1 MEYKLEYNFEDE
13 HKVFSL
19 NKELISVGKLED
31 NDLVLKD
38 TAISRRHFNLEKVFN
53 GYKLVDLN
61 STNGTFVNGKRTK
74 EHQLKLG
81 DDISIGRTH
90 LKYTYIEKEVNYNE
104 IDDQKI
110 SMVIPLGEEL
120 NHTNNEKI
128 EKEDIELFTS
138 LTGLGKELI
147 SSSSIETTFEKVG
160 DLIFDYI
167 NPKNLY
173 IFSYNEEDD
182 DLHLKYS
189 RKKSNQKI
197 GKVNISKT
205 IAMKS
210 INNKI
215 AILSSNTM
223 DDKRFNGAESI
234 ILYGITSAFSIPIWT
249 KDSIYGLIY
258 ADTTHFEQQFK
269 KKDLEVLSVI
279 ANFSGLSIESINRF
293 NDLNVERK
301 VRSRL
306 ERYHSPNVVSKI
318 LETGDNNTQDLEDY
332 KESEATVLFLD
343 IVGFTTKVEHMNP
356 VEVGVFLNNFF
367 TEMTDI
373 VFKYNGTLD
382 KYIGDALMAVFGA
395 PFEDERHAESAI
407 LTALEMLEQLD
418 FINEN
423 MDKKDRIKIR
433 IGINSGKLISGD
445 FGSPK
450 RLDYTVLGNN
460 VNIASRLE
468 SSVAGKNEIIISNS
482 TMKLTK
488 GLFKTENLGKKKLH
502 GISKMIISH
511 KVLGKM
517 EGK

>member
-1 MEYKLEYNFEDE
+1 VGYKLEYIIEEELKTFVLQKD
-13 HKVFSL
+13 
-19 NKELISVGKLED
+19 LISVGKLDD
-31 NDLVLKD
+31 NDLVLRD
-38 TAISRRHFNLEKVFN
+38 TAISRRHFSLEKVLDGFRII
-53 GYKLVDLN
+53 DLN
-61 STNGTFVNGKRTK
+61 STNGTFVNGSRIK
-74 EHQLKLG
+74 EYKLKL
-81 DDISIGRTH
+81 DDEISIGRIH
-90 LKYTYIEKEVNYNE
+90 LKFTLAEEDVNINE

-110 SMVIPLGEEL
+110 SMVIPLGDEL
-120 NHTNNEKI
+120 NHD
-128 EKEDIELFTS
+128 KEIYKKDIDVFTS
-138 LTGLGKELI
+138 LTELGKELI
-147 SSSSIETTFEKVG
+147 SSSCIDTTFEKVG
-160 DLIFDYI
+160 NLIFDFI

-173 IFSYNEEDD
+173 IFFYNEEEE

-189 RKKSNQKI
+189 RNKKNQIVEKI
-197 GKVNISKT
+197 NISKT
-205 IAMKS
+205 IAMKA
-210 INNKI
+210 IKKKV

-258 ADTTHFEQQFK
+258 ADTTQFDQQFK
-269 KKDLEVLSVI
+269 KKDLEILSLI

-293 NDLNVERK
+293 NDLNKEKK

-318 LETGDNNTQDLEDY
+318 LEVGDGSTQELVDY
-332 KESEATVLFLD
+332 KESEATVLFMD

-356 VEVGVFLNNFF
+356 VEVGMLLNNFF

-382 KYIGDALMAVFGA
+382 KYIGDALMAVFGV
-395 PFEDERHAESAI
+395 PFEDENHAESAV
-407 LTALEMLEQLD
+407 LAALEMKDQLSV
-418 FINEN
+418 INEN
-423 MDKKDRIKIR
+423 IDKKDKIKIR

-468 SSVAGKNEIIISNS
+468 SSIAGKNEIIISNS
-482 TMKLTK
+482 TKKLTK
-488 GLFKTENLGKKKLH
+488 DMFNLENLGKKKLN
-502 GISKMIISH
+502 GITRMITSY
-511 KVLGKM
+511 KVIGKM
-517 EGK
+517 EE